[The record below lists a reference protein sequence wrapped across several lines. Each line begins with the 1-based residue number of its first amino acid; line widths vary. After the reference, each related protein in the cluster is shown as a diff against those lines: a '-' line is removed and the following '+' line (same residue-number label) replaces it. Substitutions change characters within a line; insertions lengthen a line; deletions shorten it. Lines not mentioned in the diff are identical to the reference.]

1 MEGLRLSEETTR
13 TLAGVAGATL
23 LGLRSL
29 QGDAS
34 SGWLVAETSIG
45 LLVAVPESCSID
57 LGDPRAEY
65 FRLTVRPTQLEPQ
78 QSQWPGGPLQKWLT
92 LNDIPSG
99 ALPAMVLSAAPVTGQ
114 CGLGSGHSGI
124 ELSLSSGFR
133 VSVLSEAPSLSPLA
147 LQVTWH
153 RQPPRLV
160 PNNSFKPNLLRKS
173 A

>member
-1 MEGLRLSEETTR
+1 MEGLRLSEETTKS
-13 TLAGVAGATL
+13 LAGIAGATL
-23 LGLRSL
+23 LGLRAL

-34 SGWLVAETSIG
+34 SGWLVADTSIG

-57 LGDPRAEY
+57 HEDPRAEC
-65 FRLTVRPTQLEPQ
+65 FRLTVRPTLLEPQ
-78 QSQWPGGPLQKWLT
+78 QSQWPGGPLQRWLP
-92 LNDIPSG
+92 LNGIPSG
-99 ALPAMVLSAAPVTGQ
+99 ALPAVVLCTAPVTGQ

-133 VSVLSEAPSLSPLA
+133 LSVLSEAPSLSPLA

-160 PNNSFKPNLLRKS
+160 PNNSFKPKPLRGS